1 MSSSETKIS
10 EWKSFFEELCT
21 LIGYKFNTFQLNYY
35 DGSPSVQ
42 NQRLNSQGWV
52 NQITPFAILV
62 LIDDQKDIMDDQK
75 EKKIRI

>member
-1 MSSSETKIS
+1 MSFSETKIN

-35 DGSPSVQ
+35 KDESSYSVED
-42 NQRLNSQGWV
+42 QRLNSQGWV

-62 LIDDQKDIMDDQK
+62 LIDDDDQDG